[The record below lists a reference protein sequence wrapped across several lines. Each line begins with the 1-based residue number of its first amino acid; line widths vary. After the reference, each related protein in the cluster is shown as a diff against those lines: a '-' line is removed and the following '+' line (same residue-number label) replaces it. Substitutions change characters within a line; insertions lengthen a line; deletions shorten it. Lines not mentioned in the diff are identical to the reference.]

1 MPSSQWP
8 VAMSSS
14 KIDLIKE
21 LYPDEDFLIMGKG
34 FDDAI
39 IGVDENNSRIVYDI
53 DEVINI
59 LIMEGMDVDDAIEFY
74 EYNIAGSYVG
84 ENTPSFIRII
94 PEL

>member
-1 MPSSQWP
+1 
-8 VAMSSS
+8 MSSS

>member
-8 VAMSSS
+8 EAMSSS
-14 KIDLIKE
+14 KLKQILE
-21 LYPDEDFLIMGKG
+21 LYPDDTFVIADG

-39 IGVDENNSRIVYDI
+39 IGVDDNNLKIVYDI

-59 LIMEGMDVDDAIEFY
+59 LIRDGMEVDEAIEYY
-74 EYNIAGSYVG
+74 EYNIAGAYVG
-84 ENTPSFIRII
+84 ENTPSFIRVI

>member
-1 MPSSQWP
+1 
-8 VAMSSS
+8 MSRT
-14 KIDLIKE
+14 KLQQILE
-21 LYPDEDFLIMGKG
+21 LYPDDTFVIADG

-39 IGVDENNSRIVYDI
+39 IGVDDNNLKIVYDI

-59 LIMEGMDVDDAIEFY
+59 LIRDGMDVNEAIEFY

-84 ENTPSFIRII
+84 ENTPSFIRVI